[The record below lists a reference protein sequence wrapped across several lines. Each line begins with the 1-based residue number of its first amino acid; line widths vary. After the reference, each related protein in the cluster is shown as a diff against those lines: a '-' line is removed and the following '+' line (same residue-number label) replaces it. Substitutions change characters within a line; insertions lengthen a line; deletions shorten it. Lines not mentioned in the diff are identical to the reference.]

1 VEGGALAAERLLE
14 ADRPFIAALQLV
26 SSAATF

>member
-1 VEGGALAAERLLE
+1 LGDEHLLE

-26 SSAATF
+26 SSAAQL